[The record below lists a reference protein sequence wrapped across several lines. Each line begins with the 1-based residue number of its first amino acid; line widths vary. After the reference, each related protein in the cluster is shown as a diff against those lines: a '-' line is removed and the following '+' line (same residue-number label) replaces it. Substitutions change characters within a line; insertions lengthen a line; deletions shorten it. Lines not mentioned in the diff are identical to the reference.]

1 MYVFTL
7 FNTHI
12 LCRAIPFIIKC

>member
-1 MYVFTL
+1 M

-12 LCRAIPFIIKC
+12 L